1 VVREP
6 NGILRKANEDER
18 HAVNQIY
25 FPQSGR
31 ELKHPAMFDDNNLKV
46 LVRKYLFFY

>member
-1 VVREP
+1 MVREP